1 MAFATIVTFL
11 SQNLIFQEF
20 SLTFCI
26 IVIVAYMGKDRIKE
40 LGRSYLYSKVKSHIY
55 DYKTTIRST
64 LGKEVGVCRES
75 FTFISESKLPPD
87 IVQLRNKD
95 YISELENG
103 VVGEDIIHSKE
114 VLTLQ
119 SRNCKEIYSDFNVDG
134 LVNIVRFNVRHF
146 LEKMDNPVKEIFM
159 PDDVSGIVKVQAKT
173 DLQDSSDHSVPD
185 ERRQGVLCKFPP
197 DACPQRYQA
206 ASNALPE
213 FFRMAR
219 SLLCGHF

>member
-1 MAFATIVTFL
+1 M
-11 SQNLIFQEF
+11 
-20 SLTFCI
+20 
-26 IVIVAYMGKDRIKE
+26 K
-40 LGRSYLYSKVKSHIY
+40 
-55 DYKTTIRST
+55 
-64 LGKEVGVCRES
+64 

-146 LEKMDNPVKEIFM
+146 LAKMDNPVKEIFM
-159 PDDVSGIVKVQAKT
+159 PDDVSGIVKVQAKRT
-173 DLQDSSDHSVPD
+173 YKIHLIIQCRMNGGRESYASFRLTLARNGIKRI
-185 ERRQGVLCKFPP
+185 ERL
-197 DACPQRYQA
+197 A
-206 ASNALPE
+206 
-213 FFRMAR
+213 
-219 SLLCGHF
+219 

>member
-1 MAFATIVTFL
+1 MPSKNSDNEELIYRENILKKVMASVLFLRSDTRRDGVFMTNLVFGIAAGIAMAFATIVTFL

-114 VLTLQ
+114 VLTLNPELQ
-119 SRNCKEIYSDFNVDG
+119 RDLFRLQCGWTGEYRAFQCAAFSCEDG
-134 LVNIVRFNVRHF
+134 
-146 LEKMDNPVKEIFM
+146 
-159 PDDVSGIVKVQAKT
+159 
-173 DLQDSSDHSVPD
+173 
-185 ERRQGVLCKFPP
+185 
-197 DACPQRYQA
+197 
-206 ASNALPE
+206 
-213 FFRMAR
+213 
-219 SLLCGHF
+219 